1 MLCLSGFEPYSCWVS
16 LYYETCANGNILSL
30 GHLWLDIKCQ
40 LIAHSQEQT
49 QISLLGYFFH
59 HCKTTTKNTTL
70 LMGVAN
76 IQLLVVSQSTA
87 GLYINLH
94 QKVGHCQPTVTQG
107 QPAVSLPGL
116 RSALGEKSKKR
127 SASKPSQMAVWGG
140 EKAEESFHLPSP
152 PLSCFNSFF
161 FPFSSTMEPG
171 PRRSRDVDHKYWNRR
186 LPLVVYH
193 AQFEEQQHLLEY
205 HLQVLLLQV
214 SEESQPNEKK
224 AFFCKANSLIH
235 LITSFIVKLICTRCL
250 PFGNRQSGSFL

>member
-1 MLCLSGFEPYSCWVS
+1 MQP
-16 LYYETCANGNILSL
+16 
-30 GHLWLDIKCQ
+30 
-40 LIAHSQEQT
+40 
-49 QISLLGYFFH
+49 
-59 HCKTTTKNTTL
+59 
-70 LMGVAN
+70 
-76 IQLLVVSQSTA
+76 LVVSQSTA

-94 QKVGHCQPTVTQG
+94 EKVGHCQPTVTQG

-116 RSALGEKSKKR
+116 RSALGDKSKKR
-127 SASKPSQMAVWGG
+127 SASKPSQMAVRGG

-152 PLSCFNSFF
+152 PLSCFTSFF

-193 AQFEEQQHLLEY
+193 VQFEGQQHLLEY

-224 AFFCKANSLIH
+224 AFFAKQ
-235 LITSFIVKLICTRCL
+235 IT
-250 PFGNRQSGSFL
+250 